1 MRHAKCCGPYTRAW
15 GHSARTLA
23 SSEALTS
30 RLYRA
35 FSALARTRSLGSH
48 LAQAGPTLIRLGV
61 RDASDLSLLHE
72 SDLEELPLVT
82 RRKVL
87 SLAEP

>member
-1 MRHAKCCGPYTRAW
+1 MLRTVHACVGPE
-15 GHSARTLA
+15 RTHACELRGA
-23 SSEALTS
+23 DVAAVP
-30 RLYRA
+30 RLL
-35 FSALARTRSLGSH
+35 SALARTRSLGSH